1 MCTADE
7 KFHISFGALMTW
19 LPMLASQLIGTDSF
33 PTKLNVLFEM
43 APRQSVERHS
53 VEQHSV
59 K

>member
-1 MCTADE
+1 MCIADE
-7 KFHISFGALMTW
+7 KYHSSSGALMTW
-19 LPMLASQLIGTDSF
+19 LPMLASQLTATDSF

-59 K
+59 E